1 MSLYNPSLAKSFM
14 LHIQS
19 KRVEQ
24 LSADFNTDMKINL
37 DAPIR
42 RTNALQD
49 LHLSLST
56 AHIPF
61 TFYQFSSNLNNLN
74 IFLDGAVSFVLAEGN
89 YDVYEIIALINA
101 SSFPYTGVYNQ
112 NTNKIT
118 LTNTDA
124 TIHTINFSS
133 DESTGLA
140 KNLGFKDDVT
150 VGSGGTTTST
160 GSVNLQTVHTIY
172 LHSDLALSNVITT
185 ETNNYTNIIDSI
197 NVDVSPFEII
207 SHGYYESAPFSSV
220 LEQEQ
225 LNSFQL
231 SIKDQNNRL
240 LQLNNSNFELSILVE
255 IHNKDITGSVV
266 PQILRPA
273 GRRSLLTDIQDD
285 IPAQP
290 SVPSVPASVP
300 SVPESVPI
308 DIPLPNIIS
317 SQVPP
322 QRYAS
327 SVPVNNVTTA
337 GSFSGFPPPPVII
350 PVKQEPVVDGELLD
364 ALLFAKQLQLD
375 SD

>member
-150 VGSGGTTTST
+150 VASGGTTTST

-240 LQLNNSNFELSILVE
+240 LQ
-255 IHNKDITGSVV
+255 
-266 PQILRPA
+266 
-273 GRRSLLTDIQDD
+273 
-285 IPAQP
+285 
-290 SVPSVPASVP
+290 
-300 SVPESVPI
+300 
-308 DIPLPNIIS
+308 
-317 SQVPP
+317 
-322 QRYAS
+322 
-327 SVPVNNVTTA
+327 
-337 GSFSGFPPPPVII
+337 
-350 PVKQEPVVDGELLD
+350 
-364 ALLFAKQLQLD
+364 
-375 SD
+375 